1 MSDSPCGQCGGT
13 GSVDSGAPDHYGGFY
28 EVTCPDC
35 NGTGKLI
42 RHGPYRVIDNKP
54 DDDRAVLVY
63 CKDGEYRTMRYD
75 ASDGKWYGSLTPW
88 EMYDNESPV
97 YWWDLPEV
105 AP

>member
-1 MSDSPCGQCGGT
+1 MTNSPCGQCGGT

-97 YWWDLPEV
+97 YWWDLPKV
-105 AP
+105 TP

>member
-1 MSDSPCGQCGGT
+1 MTDSPCGQCGGT

-97 YWWDLPEV
+97 YWWDLPKV
-105 AP
+105 TP